1 MLATTGNALASTAGI
16 PDKSWQPNFVTLET
30 T

>member
-1 MLATTGNALASTAGI
+1 MLATTANALAATTGI
-16 PDKSWQPNFVTLET
+16 PDRSWQPNFVTLET